1 MQLYPKTPRSVSVKV
16 FDFVCELIR
25 LVKFWFK
32 RRFFNLAAVFNQTA
46 SDTLIKLQ
54 IDYD

>member
-1 MQLYPKTPRSVSVKV
+1 MMKL

-32 RRFFNLAAVFNQTA
+32 SRFFNVAAVFNQTA